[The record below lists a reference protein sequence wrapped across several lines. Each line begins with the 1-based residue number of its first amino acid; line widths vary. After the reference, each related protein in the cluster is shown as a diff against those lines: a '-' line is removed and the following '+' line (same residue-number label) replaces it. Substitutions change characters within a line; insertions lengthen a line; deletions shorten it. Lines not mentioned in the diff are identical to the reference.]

1 MMPND
6 TDPSLEKP
14 HAFDANEPS
23 TLCTYPGTSESFF
36 SCDERRDASTGS
48 RPLLRL
54 GLYLNGG
61 ALPAT
66 SSSTSTH
73 RLSQCVDRTSRRERK
88 REEWKRMYIGE
99 KNALREI
106 PNWRRKKSPL
116 SRSENIF
123 EIQNMLAWNIQAI
136 FKKEILFEKK
146 RVLSFKIL

>member
-1 MMPND
+1 MVPND

-14 HAFDANEPS
+14 HAFGCKRTEYSLHLSRA
-23 TLCTYPGTSESFF
+23 TSESFF

-66 SSSTSTH
+66 STSTSTSTH
-73 RLSQCVDRTSRRERK
+73 RLSQCVDRTSEGERERG
-88 REEWKRMYIGE
+88 REKKERDEMYVEE

-106 PNWRRKKSPL
+106 PD
-116 SRSENIF
+116 
-123 EIQNMLAWNIQAI
+123 
-136 FKKEILFEKK
+136 
-146 RVLSFKIL
+146 